1 MQATEWKVK
10 SIQRTVDNK
19 QLKKR
24 IKELTH
30 SRDVWKQK
38 SLEYKLAADLMKK
51 KLKKTK
57 RLMMEI
63 VSQPL

>member
-10 SIQRTVDNK
+10 SIQRTVNNK

-38 SLEYKLAADLMKK
+38 SLEYKLTADLMKK
-51 KLKKTK
+51 NKKK
-57 RLMMEI
+57 
-63 VSQPL
+63 QKN

>member
-1 MQATEWKVK
+1 MQATEWKLK
-10 SIQRTVDNK
+10 SIQRTGDNK

-24 IKELTH
+24 IKELIH

-38 SLEYKLAADLMKK
+38 SLDHKLAADLMKK
-51 KLKKTK
+51 KLKETK
-57 RLMMEI
+57 KLMMEI